1 VIIADNGSTDNSFT
15 DVQATTSDARFAF
28 VEFGVNHGF
37 ARGNNLAM
45 QKVEAPLVA
54 LLNPDAVP

>member
-1 VIIADNGSTDNSFT
+1 MIIADNGSTDNSLT
-15 DVQATTSDARFAF
+15 DVQATTPDARFAF
-28 VEFGVNHGF
+28 VEFGVNRGF
-37 ARGNNLAM
+37 ALGNNLAM